1 VVVDGGGYRM
11 LRFDQLQNGE
21 TPFEVDLVTLDF
33 AALAAAFEVPC
44 ATVDGFGGEFELALS
59 DSIAGERARMIVV
72 RASLKPPPTTSPR
85 WYRKR

>member
-1 VVVDGGGYRM
+1 M
-11 LRFDQLQNGE
+11 C
-21 TPFEVDLVTLDF
+21 
-33 AALAAAFEVPC
+33 VP
-44 ATVDGFGGEFELALS
+44 VDGFGGEFERALS

>member
-1 VVVDGGGYRM
+1 VNGALSLVESSNYGGTLHETRDQTAMCVPVDG
-11 LRFDQLQNGE
+11 L
-21 TPFEVDLVTLDF
+21 
-33 AALAAAFEVPC
+33 
-44 ATVDGFGGEFELALS
+44 GEFERALS